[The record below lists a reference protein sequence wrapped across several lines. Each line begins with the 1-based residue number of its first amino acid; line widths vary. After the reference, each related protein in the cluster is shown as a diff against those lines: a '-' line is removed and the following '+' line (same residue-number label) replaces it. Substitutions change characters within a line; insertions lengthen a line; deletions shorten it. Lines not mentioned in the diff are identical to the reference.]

1 MSKFGANK
9 FVGFGANGLPVRERD
24 ITDEEQLAI
33 IFESNAED
41 MAVEDMFLNREEK

>member
-24 ITDEEQLAI
+24 IDDEQLAI